1 MITDNRVALL
11 KKNYGNFLQLALG
24 EPILAS
30 CEHCF
35 PSMFRN
41 DLHYNTI

>member
-11 KKNYGNFLQLALG
+11 KKNYGNFVQLALR
-24 EPILAS
+24 EPILTS

-35 PSMFRN
+35 PSMLRN
-41 DLHYNTI
+41 DLPYNTI